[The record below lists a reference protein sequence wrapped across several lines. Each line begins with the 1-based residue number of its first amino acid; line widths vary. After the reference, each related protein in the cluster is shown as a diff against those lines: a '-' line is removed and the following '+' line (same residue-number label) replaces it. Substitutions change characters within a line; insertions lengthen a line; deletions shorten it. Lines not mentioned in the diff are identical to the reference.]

1 MPSSN
6 LAVAPLILHL
16 VWQVRPLD
24 RPIRVLD
31 VGPGHGKYGVL
42 VREYVDPG
50 AEVWAVEAWEPY
62 VDDFRLRGIYDRVV
76 VADVLSALTGDQDV
90 VEAFAAADVV
100 LLIDVIEHLPKNRAL
115 QLLDMIPGWV
125 IVCTPRDFFP
135 NPADL
140 PHTEA
145 HISHWTADDFPADRL
160 DYVDAGALDSLGAV
174 VVRLRP
180 R

>member
-6 LAVAPLILHL
+6 LTVAPLILHL

-24 RPIRVLD
+24 RPIRVVD

-42 VREYVDPG
+42 VREYVDAD
-50 AEVWAVEAWEPY
+50 AEVVAIEAWQPY
-62 VDDFRLRGIYDRVV
+62 VDDFRLDCFYDDVI
-76 VADVLSALTGDQDV
+76 VADVLGALDAADGI
-90 VEAFAAADVV
+90 FSRLAAADVV
-100 LLIDVIEHLPKNRAL
+100 LMVDVIEHLPKEDAL
-115 QLLDMIPGWV
+115 TLLDMIPGWV
-125 IVCTPRDFFP
+125 VVCTPRDYFA